1 MLISRMVGFYQSQL
15 LSPKF
20 CVRYLVK
27 LAENDFR
34 TSIGRTLHYAAVRCG
49 TQFDK
54 LTPSLVKRKLQY
66 METPADE
73 KWRIEFAHE
82 LLMVRK
88 RELELTGFL
97 QEEIEE
103 ILKNVCIT

>member
-1 MLISRMVGFYQSQL
+1 
-15 LSPKF
+15 
-20 CVRYLVK
+20 
-27 LAENDFR
+27 
-34 TSIGRTLHYAAVRCG
+34 
-49 TQFDK
+49 
-54 LTPSLVKRKLQY
+54 

-103 ILKNVCIT
+103 ILKNVCIN